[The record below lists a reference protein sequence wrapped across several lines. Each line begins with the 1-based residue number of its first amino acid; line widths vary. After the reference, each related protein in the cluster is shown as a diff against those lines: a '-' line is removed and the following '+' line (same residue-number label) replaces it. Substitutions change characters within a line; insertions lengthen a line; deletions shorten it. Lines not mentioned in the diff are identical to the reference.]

1 MFMLMGPMV
10 ARVSML
16 MIAGFRMGMNV
27 SVLVDMF
34 MSMTLRHSMLVRM
47 AMFMFVLM
55 VTFHNPSLRDLDDV
69 APPFTVNA
77 QS

>member
-1 MFMLMGPMV
+1 MV

-16 MIAGFRMGMNV
+16 MTTGFRMGMNV
-27 SVLVDMF
+27 SMLMDML
-34 MSMTLRHSMLVRM
+34 MSMALPYPMLVRM
-47 AMFMFVLM
+47 AMLMFVLM